1 MLPNACIVSNK
12 KQNNNNKPYKIS
24 EQSQFDVL
32 MSGKDVQL
40 SPRSLDESYTR
51 VENAFISM
59 W

>member
-12 KQNNNNKPYKIS
+12 KHNNNKPYKIS